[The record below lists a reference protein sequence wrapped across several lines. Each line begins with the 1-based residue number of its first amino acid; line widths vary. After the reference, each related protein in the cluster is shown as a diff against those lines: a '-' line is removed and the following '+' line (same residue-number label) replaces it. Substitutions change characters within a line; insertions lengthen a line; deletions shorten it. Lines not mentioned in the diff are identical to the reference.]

1 VKILIAEDDAVSRR
15 ALEGAL
21 KPCGCDL
28 VVTGDGA
35 EAWEVVRAPD
45 PPRLA
50 VLDWMMPR
58 LDGLEVVRKV
68 RGHAPAMPAY
78 LIMLTCRDSRADLIR
93 GLGAGADDYVTK
105 PFHSDELRARV
116 QVGLRVVQLQTAL
129 DARVRELEDALS
141 RVKRL
146 QGLLPICSYCKK
158 IRNDD
163 NYWQQ
168 VEAYITER
176 SEAEFSHGICPG
188 CFAQFVEPELG
199 RLQTESQCGSNL

>member
-1 VKILIAEDDAVSRR
+1 MKILIAEDDAVSRR

-28 VVTGDGA
+28 VVAADGA
-35 EAWEVVRAPD
+35 EAWEMLRAPD
-45 PPRLA
+45 APRLA

-58 LDGLEVVRKV
+58 LDGLELVRKV
-68 RGHAPAMPAY
+68 REHSPASLAY
-78 LIMLTCRDSRADLIR
+78 LIMLTCRDSRADLIQ

-105 PFHSDELRARV
+105 PFHTDELRARV
-116 QVGLRVVQLQTAL
+116 QVGLRVVQLQSAL
-129 DARVRELEDALS
+129 DARVRELEEALS

-158 IRNDD
+158 IRDD
-163 NYWQQ
+163 GNYWQQ

-188 CFAQFVEPELG
+188 CFAQFVEPELA
-199 RLQTESQCGSNL
+199 RLQAEG

>member
-1 VKILIAEDDAVSRR
+1 MKILIAEDDAVSRR

-21 KPCGCDL
+21 RPCGCEL
-28 VVTGDGA
+28 VVAGDGA
-35 EAWEVVRAPD
+35 EAWEVLRAPD
-45 PPRLA
+45 APRLA
-50 VLDWMMPR
+50 VVDWMMPH
-58 LDGLEVVRKV
+58 LDGLELVRRV
-68 RGHAPAMPAY
+68 RTHSPALPAY
-78 LIMLTCRDSRADLIR
+78 LIMLTCRDSREDLIR

-105 PFHSDELRARV
+105 PFHQDELRARV
-116 QVGLRVVQLQTAL
+116 QVGLRVVELQSAL
-129 DARVRELEDALS
+129 AGRVRELEDALS

-168 VEAYITER
+168 VEAYISER

-188 CFAQFVEPELG
+188 CFTQFVEPELG
-199 RLQTESQCGSNL
+199 RLRAESRPPL